1 VEKVKQ
7 MLNKTASQI
16 TLNSGETKNLA
27 SKTGRSG
34 RIRTRDLRFWRPL
47 LFHLSYTPKGSN
59 ILSHFRQRV

>member
-7 MLNKTASQI
+7 LLNKNNRET
-16 TLNSGETKNLA
+16 TLSEGKSRKLA

-47 LFHLSYTPKGSN
+47 LSQLSYTPKAQT
-59 ILSHFRQRV
+59 ILP